1 MLLRRSEVAK
11 LLTVSEDTVARLVKA
26 GKLRQCY
33 PSTGVARIAKSE
45 VDRYIAEISGEPAHP
60 PEPAPS
66 PKKLSRKAAM
76 QMLR

>member
-1 MLLRRSEVAK
+1 MLLRRSEAARM
-11 LLTVSEDTVARLVKA
+11 LAVSEATVGRLVKA

-45 VDRYIAEISGEPAHP
+45 VERYIAEISGEPVRQ
-60 PEPAPS
+60 PEPAPA
-66 PKKLSRKAAM
+66 PKRMSRKAAM